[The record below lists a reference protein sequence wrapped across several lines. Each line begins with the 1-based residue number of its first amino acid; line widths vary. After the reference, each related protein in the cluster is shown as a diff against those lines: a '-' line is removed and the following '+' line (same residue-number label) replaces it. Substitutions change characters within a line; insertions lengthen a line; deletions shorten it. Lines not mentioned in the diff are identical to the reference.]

1 MKDIAPIIKEEHA
14 KLSKQWAKFIEEY
27 QKDVVKSGLV
37 LEQFKWNLQKHFQ
50 MEELSIYEL
59 SESIKGNEVGTIFD
73 LMADHGAI
81 LALLAEIEKKLN
93 EEVKGKIQEF
103 REALDKHEQFE
114 DNNFYPLLDSY
125 LNENQKASIIIK
137 IKSKIIEKDNSKP
150 NNIGL

>member
-1 MKDIAPIIKEEHA
+1 MKDIAPLIKEEHA

-27 QKDVVKSGLV
+27 QKDVLKSGLL

-59 SESIKGNEVGTIFD
+59 SESIQGKDVGTIFD
-73 LMADHGAI
+73 LMGEHGAI
-81 LALLAEIEKKLN
+81 LALLADIEKKLN
-93 EEVKGKIQEF
+93 EDIKGKIQEF

-125 LNENQKASIIIK
+125 LNENQKNNIIIK
-137 IKSKIIEKDNSKP
+137 IKTKLIERDNSKP